1 MPDTTEEER
10 PDSAGRDEESDAT
23 FAHNVPPDQAGEED
37 TEKEGVQE

>member
-10 PDSAGRDEESDAT
+10 PDGASHAEEVDAT

-37 TEKEGVQE
+37 TEKEGAQE